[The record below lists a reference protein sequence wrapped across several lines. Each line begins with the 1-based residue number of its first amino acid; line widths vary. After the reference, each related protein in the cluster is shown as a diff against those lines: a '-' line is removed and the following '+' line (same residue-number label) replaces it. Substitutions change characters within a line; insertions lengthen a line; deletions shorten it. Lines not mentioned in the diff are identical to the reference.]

1 MADEVIGEQT
11 QESAASE
18 SGALE
23 NGSTLMTGDDEQE
36 TQTETDAG
44 DDTDGGSDKLVDKP
58 EPYELEAPEGYPIPA
73 DKLKSL
79 TAHFNEIGLT
89 REQAEKQIEY
99 MSRQYAEFQESQKS
113 QRSAWI
119 SEIKGDKEFGGEKF
133 KETVADAKRALA
145 QFDDDGSIRGMLN
158 ETGYGDNPAIIKIFA
173 KVGRALAED
182 RIIGKAREIT
192 EKPLEERLYPNM

>member
-1 MADEVIGEQT
+1 MADEVIDEQT

-36 TQTETDAG
+36 TQ
-44 DDTDGGSDKLVDKP
+44 TDGGSDKLVDKP

-113 QRSAWI
+113 QRRAWI
-119 SEIKGDKEFGGEKF
+119 SEIKEFGGEKF

-182 RIIGKAREIT
+182 RIIGKAGEIT